1 MLAGKKETIA
11 LLPQKPPMVMV
22 DGLLSHDAQKTVSTL
37 LIEADNIFLK
47 GQLFTE
53 AGLVENIAQTAA
65 LRTGWMARQT
75 EGTGKASAPPVGVI
89 GGIKDLRIHEL
100 PPAGTRLTTTV
111 SIVAEVMNAT
121 VVSGKV
127 EAGGKTLAECEMKI
141 FLQEQDA

>member
-1 MLAGKKETIA
+1 MLAGKEETIA
-11 LLPQKPPMVMV
+11 LRPQKPPMVMV

-75 EGTGKASAPPVGVI
+75 KGTGKASAPPVGVI

-100 PPAGTRLTTTV
+100 PPAGTLLTTTV
-111 SIVAEVMNAT
+111 SILAEVMNAT

-127 EAGGKTLAECEMKI
+127 EAVGKTLAECEMKI